1 MAKRSGN
8 KPKQQAPAA
17 FIAAGTAILRR
28 IAANRHLVAQ
38 CGATAKHSGQPC
50 RQFAMANG
58 RCYYH
63 GGRTP
68 KGKDW
73 HRRQWPDK
81 TAPDA
86 IAKMENKLQ
95 MQERAWKARQKRLAK
110 MTPEEQAAHSKW
122 HKERPL
128 GTPEHRERK
137 RLERKQNAEARAR
150 FARHKEQAED
160 AGAATA
166 RPVAPQTAEGQ
177 EPGSFDIFG

>member
-1 MAKRSGN
+1 MGIPGKN
-8 KPKQQAPAA
+8 KKAPAA
-17 FIAAGTAILRR
+17 FIATGRANLRR
-28 IAANRHLVAQ
+28 IAANRHLIAQ
-38 CGATAKHSGQPC
+38 CGAIAKHSGQPC

-68 KGKDW
+68 KGKNW

-110 MTPEEQAAHSKW
+110 MTPEEQAAHGKW
-122 HKERPL
+122 HRDRPL

-137 RLERKQNAEARAR
+137 RLEREQNAGARAR

-166 RPVAPQTAEGQ
+166 RVVAPQIAEGQ

>member
-1 MAKRSGN
+1 MPG
-8 KPKQQAPAA
+8 KQRASAA
-17 FIAAGTAILRR
+17 FLAAALVSVRR
-28 IAANRHLVAQ
+28 INARRHLMPKCRAMSK
-38 CGATAKHSGQPC
+38 TTGQQC
-50 RQFAMANG
+50 RQFSMENG
-58 RCYYH
+58 LCYYH

-73 HRRQWPDK
+73 HRTQWPDK
-81 TAPDA
+81 SAPDV

-128 GTPEHRERK
+128 GTPGHRERK
-137 RLERKQNAEARAR
+137 RLERKQAAEARAR
-150 FARHKEQAED
+150 FARHKEQAQGT
-160 AGAATA
+160 GAVTG
-166 RPVAPQTAEGQ
+166 RLVAPQTAEGQ